1 MKNRTVSKYYAFLS
15 KSFPVLCATGGL
27 RYLPAAREATAR
39 FDLLEDF
46 SSKSLRKITE
56 KLQRFR
62 DDFRG
67 MATSSEGWDKAR
79 ARALAL
85 NADSLLLELTANEP
99 WKRSPDLYLRTAFD
113 GIRHALEKP
122 CDSPRK
128 LNARLAKRLKAV
140 PGLLG
145 SVSEHIEAVTGV
157 AKGTAQGMTRDCA
170 RYVNQLAAEQPF
182 ASDAKLRGLLEKC
195 LDALRDFDRFITSRP
210 VATAAQ
216 GPPLEDVLRYGLGTD
231 TSVEDIHA
239 IAKNQWRESLE
250 ALESIAAESFSGR
263 NWRTVLAEHQPEV
276 QQDPRE
282 AFGNSVESLRGILSG
297 TAFPGMLRDRGLAVR
312 TPPPYA
318 LSLNLTA
325 FYEPPGTLSG
335 DPATLFVHPSAFD
348 PEHGDRTKRLRAAT
362 EYRHVAAGLGYP
374 GSHLLETVKLSLDDP
389 VLGQVRNP
397 LAAWGWRAF
406 AETIPERL
414 GVMESPYERLLL
426 HRRLLRRAASAMIET
441 GLHAGGME
449 QDKCVEMLEEAGY
462 GRDEALRVLRS
473 IMLEPGERI
482 ASVLGRYE
490 LEKLYGRYAGGDL
503 VFFCRTILECGESP
517 FDLAESALRTK
528 AF

>member
-46 SSKSLRKITE
+46 SPKSLRKITE

-67 MATSSEGWDKAR
+67 MATSFEGWDKAR

-122 CDSPRK
+122 CESPRK
-128 LNARLAKRLKAV
+128 LNSRLAKRLKAV
-140 PGLLG
+140 PSLLA
-145 SVSEHIEAVTGV
+145 SASEHIEAVTGV
-157 AKGTAQGMTRDCA
+157 AKGTAQTMTRDCA
-170 RYVNQLAAEQPF
+170 RYINSLAAEQPF
-182 ASDAKLRGLLEKC
+182 ASEAKLKKLLEGC

-210 VATAAQ
+210 VATEAQ

-231 TSVEDIHA
+231 RSVEDIHA
-239 IAKNQWRESLE
+239 IAKAQWQESLDALQSVASE
-250 ALESIAAESFSGR
+250 AFSGR
-263 NWRTVLAEHQPEV
+263 DWREVLREYSPEV
-276 QQDPRE
+276 PQDARS
-282 AFGNSVESLRGILSG
+282 AFSESVESRRGILSEK
-297 TAFPGMLRDRGLAVR
+297 AFPGMLRDKGLAVR

-325 FYEPPGTLSG
+325 FYEPPGMLSG
-335 DPATLFVHPSAFD
+335 DPAILFVHPSAFD
-348 PEHGDRTKRLRAAT
+348 LEHGDGTKRRRAAL

-406 AETIPERL
+406 AETIPERMGL
-414 GVMESPYERLLL
+414 IDSPHERLLL
-426 HRRLLRRAASAMIET
+426 HRRLLRRAASAVIET
-441 GLHAGGME
+441 GLHAGGMDQE
-449 QDKCVEMLEEAGY
+449 KCVEMLEDAGY
-462 GRDEALRVLRS
+462 GHDEALRVLRRM
-473 IMLEPGERI
+473 MLEPGERV

-490 LEKLYGRYAGGDL
+490 LEKLYSRYAEGDL
-503 VFFCRTILECGESP
+503 VAFCRTILECGESP